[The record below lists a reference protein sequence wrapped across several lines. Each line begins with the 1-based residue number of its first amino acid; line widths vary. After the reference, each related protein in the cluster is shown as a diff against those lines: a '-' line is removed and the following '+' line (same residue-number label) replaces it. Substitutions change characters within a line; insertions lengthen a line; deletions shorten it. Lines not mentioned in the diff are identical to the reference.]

1 MERNSARD
9 RERYRKTEKRT
20 EISYE
25 HNNISENLTIFN
37 YLNVA
42 WHANVTFDRV
52 VFEARDASL
61 IYRGYPKT
69 SA

>member
-1 MERNSARD
+1 MQ
-9 RERYRKTEKRT
+9 ERYRKTEKRT
-20 EISYE
+20 EISGR

-42 WHANVTFDRV
+42 WHANVSYDRV
-52 VFEARDASL
+52 LFEAKDASL
-61 IYRGYPKT
+61 IYRGYSKT

>member
-1 MERNSARD
+1 MQ
-9 RERYRKTEKRT
+9 ERYRKTEKRT
-20 EISYE
+20 EISVR
-25 HNNISENLTIFN
+25 HNNISENLTILN

-42 WHANVTFDRV
+42 WHANVSYDRV
-52 VFEARDASL
+52 LFEARDASL

>member
-1 MERNSARD
+1 MQ
-9 RERYRKTEKRT
+9 ERYRKTEKRT
-20 EISYE
+20 EISVR

-42 WHANVTFDRV
+42 WHANVSYDRV
-52 VFEARDASL
+52 LFEAKDASL

>member
-1 MERNSARD
+1 MQ
-9 RERYRKTEKRT
+9 ERYRKTEKRT
-20 EISYE
+20 EISGR

-42 WHANVTFDRV
+42 WHANVSYDRV
-52 VFEARDASL
+52 LFEAKDASL
-61 IYRGYPKT
+61 IYLGYPKT

>member
-1 MERNSARD
+1 MQEI
-9 RERYRKTEKRT
+9 YRKTEKRT
-20 EISYE
+20 EISGK
-25 HNNISENLTIFN
+25 HNNISENLTIIN

-42 WHANVTFDRV
+42 WHANVSYDRV
-52 VFEARDASL
+52 LFGAKDASL

>member
-1 MERNSARD
+1 MQ
-9 RERYRKTEKRT
+9 ERYRKTEKRI
-20 EISYE
+20 EISGR

-42 WHANVTFDRV
+42 WHANVSYDRV
-52 VFEARDASL
+52 LFEAKDASL

>member
-1 MERNSARD
+1 MQGI
-9 RERYRKTEKRT
+9 YRKTEKRT
-20 EISYE
+20 EISGK
-25 HNNISENLTIFN
+25 HINISENLTIFN

-42 WHANVTFDRV
+42 WHANVSYDRV
-52 VFEARDASL
+52 LFEARDASL

>member
-1 MERNSARD
+1 MQEI
-9 RERYRKTEKRT
+9 YRKTEKRT
-20 EISYE
+20 EISGK
-25 HNNISENLTIFN
+25 HNNISENLTIIN

-42 WHANVTFDRV
+42 WHANVSYDRV
-52 VFEARDASL
+52 LFEARDASL

>member
-1 MERNSARD
+1 MQ
-9 RERYRKTEKRT
+9 ERYRKTEKRT
-20 EISYE
+20 EISGR

-42 WHANVTFDRV
+42 WHANVSYDRV
-52 VFEARDASL
+52 LFEAKDASL

>member
-1 MERNSARD
+1 MQEI
-9 RERYRKTEKRT
+9 YRKTEKRT
-20 EISYE
+20 EISGK
-25 HNNISENLTIFN
+25 HNNISENLTIIN

-42 WHANVTFDRV
+42 WHANVSYDRV
-52 VFEARDASL
+52 LFEAKDASL

>member
-1 MERNSARD
+1 MQEKGRDVERQ
-9 RERYRKTEKRT
+9 RKEQR
-20 EISYE
+20 SVG

-42 WHANVTFDRV
+42 CHANVSHDRV
-52 VFEARDASL
+52 VFEAKDASL
-61 IYRGYPKT
+61 IYRGYPRT

>member
-42 WHANVTFDRV
+42 WHANVSFDRV
-52 VFEARDASL
+52 VF
-61 IYRGYPKT
+61 
-69 SA
+69 

>member
-1 MERNSARD
+1 MQEI
-9 RERYRKTEKRT
+9 YRKTEKRT
-20 EISYE
+20 EISGK

-42 WHANVTFDRV
+42 WHANVSYDRV
-52 VFEARDASL
+52 LFETKDASL

>member
-1 MERNSARD
+1 MQ
-9 RERYRKTEKRT
+9 ERYRKTEKRT
-20 EISYE
+20 EISVR

-42 WHANVTFDRV
+42 WHANVSYNRV
-52 VFEARDASL
+52 LFEARDASL

>member
-1 MERNSARD
+1 MQ
-9 RERYRKTEKRT
+9 ERYRKTEKRT
-20 EISYE
+20 EISGG
-25 HNNISENLTIFN
+25 HNNISENLTISN

-42 WHANVTFDRV
+42 WHANVSYNRV
-52 VFEARDASL
+52 LFEAKDASL